1 MYEGDGLHVIWIGQR
16 GYNGPG
22 ESGEKLGG
30 GELAG
35 RWLKSVGGKELSS
48 LRCLFFTGGAP
59 LVEDMHST
67 LVFQIRSTAFCGA
80 AQVSVRYSG
89 SSCDS
94 SMEDSGP
101 EAVPWVMSL
110 SFFPFGVRDTRF
122 LLARGISGKS
132 MLLHTR
138 EMGAAPFSR
147 DSLVFQSLEVG
158 ACEGH

>member
-1 MYEGDGLHVIWIGQR
+1 MYEGDGLHVIWIERQ

-22 ESGEKLGG
+22 ESGGELGG
-30 GELAG
+30 EELAG
-35 RWLKSVGGKELSS
+35 RWLKSVGGKESSS
-48 LRCLFFTGGAP
+48 LRRLFFTGGAP

-67 LVFQIRSTAFCGA
+67 LVFRIRSTAFCGA
-80 AQVSVRYSG
+80 AQVLIRYSG

-94 SMEDSGP
+94 SMENSGP
-101 EAVPWVMSL
+101 GAVPWVMSL
-110 SFFPFGVRDTRF
+110 SFFLFEVRDTRF
-122 LLARGISGKS
+122 LLARGISWKS

-138 EMGAAPFSR
+138 ETGAAPLSR